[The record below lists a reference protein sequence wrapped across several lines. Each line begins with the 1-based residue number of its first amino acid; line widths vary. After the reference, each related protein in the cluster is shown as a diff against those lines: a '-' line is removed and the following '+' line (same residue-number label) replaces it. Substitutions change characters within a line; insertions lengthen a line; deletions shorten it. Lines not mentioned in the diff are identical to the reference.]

1 MVDKLEATAKAAD
14 GAGLE
19 KGDKGDNPSLNL
31 VDITAGSATKTPD
44 TTAGKAQADSAMK
57 SLPAVDL
64 VDSYPVNDSPNK
76 AWNRN
81 SFSEKDT
88 PRYEGTSNWAKLEG
102 PADKPESPK
111 EQNRSSLGEKDTPR
125 YEGTSNWAKLE
136 GPTGQPDSPK
146 EQNRKSFNVKEVPRY
161 DGTGNW

>member
-1 MVDKLEATAKAAD
+1 MVDKLETTAKAAD
-14 GAGLE
+14 GGLE

-31 VDITAGSATKTPD
+31 VDITAGSATKAPD
-44 TTAGKAQADSAMK
+44 APMGKAQVDSAMK
-57 SLPAVDL
+57 SLPTVEIM
-64 VDSYPVNDSPNK
+64 DSHPVNDSPNK

-81 SFSEKDT
+81 SFS
-88 PRYEGTSNWAKLEG
+88 
-102 PADKPESPK
+102 
-111 EQNRSSLGEKDTPR
+111 EKDTPR

-161 DGTGNW
+161 EGTGNW

>member
-44 TTAGKAQADSAMK
+44 TTAGKAPADSAMK
-57 SLPAVDL
+57 SLPAVEL
-64 VDSYPVNDSPNK
+64 VDSHPVNDSPNK

-81 SFSEKDT
+81 SLSEKDT
-88 PRYEGTSNWAKLEG
+88 PRYEGS
-102 PADKPESPK
+102 
-111 EQNRSSLGEKDTPR
+111 
-125 YEGTSNWAKLE
+125 SNWAKLE